1 MSDNI
6 KFIKIPERQTI
17 SVNIRK
23 DQVEFLKNL
32 KKMNEISIS
41 RIVEQIIDNAYPNG
55 TSGQGGWHG

>member
-55 TSGQGGWHG
+55 ISG